1 MDVRVI
7 LIFLNLIIWILL
19 LFIGLLSWNL
29 SLNLRTSQRLNSCG
43 KRVLFQMRTV
53 NKNIFLFN
61 IQQHFYTYLI
71 NVFILQDKVHDFSR
85 LNNKDL
91 LDSTIDA
98 VGDTGLKVLFYLI
111 NYILIISTLILLV
124 AMLLYN
130 SKCPSVRLR
139 QKA

>member
-1 MDVRVI
+1 M
-7 LIFLNLIIWILL
+7 
-19 LFIGLLSWNL
+19 
-29 SLNLRTSQRLNSCG
+29 
-43 KRVLFQMRTV
+43 
-53 NKNIFLFN
+53 
-61 IQQHFYTYLI
+61 
-71 NVFILQDKVHDFSR
+71 FILQDKVHDFSR

-98 VGDTGLKVLFYLI
+98 VGDIGLKVLFYLI

-139 QKA
+139 QKGGNVISSAPIKDRELKFSEINYVNSL